1 MRKRF
6 ILLITAAAAA
16 AGGFWMIVSSNGP
29 FQESSE
35 RTKTPGEDLSELEE
49 MNIYS
54 FLQHRLD
61 TYHASTVEVFGSS
74 VAAGTGADSYSESWA
89 GRMEERLH
97 RISDDRQHVELNNYG
112 VNGYSSE
119 DMLERGVID
128 AELSEEADLV
138 IMETGILNDFYR
150 DIPAAQSIDNVHQ
163 LLRAVKTKAPDAVVL
178 VMNPNPAITY
188 ENTEPE
194 LDADYQEFADQLTEE
209 FERDEEVLFIDA
221 SVPFHENAENGRQM
235 EKYIGDGIH
244 PNSEGYRLW
253 YEHMD
258 AYFEQTPVQQAEQ
271 SR

>member
-6 ILLITAAAAA
+6 ILLVTAAA
-16 AGGFWMIVSSNGP
+16 AGGFWMMLSSNGP
-29 FQESSE
+29 FQENSE
-35 RTKTPGEDLSELEE
+35 RAKTPDEDLSELEE
-49 MNIYS
+49 MNMYS

-89 GRMEERLH
+89 GRLEERLH
-97 RISDDRQHVELNNYG
+97 RITDDRKHVELNNYG

-119 DMLERGVID
+119 DMLERGVIG

-150 DIPAAQSIDNVHQ
+150 DIPAAQSIENIHQ
-163 LLRAVKTKAPDAVVL
+163 LLRAVKTKAPDAVIL

-188 ENTEPE
+188 ENTKPE
-194 LDADYQEFADQLTEE
+194 LDTGYQEFADQLTEE
-209 FERDEEVLFIDA
+209 FKSGEGVLFIDA
-221 SVPFHENAENGRQM
+221 SVPFHKEAGNGRQM

-258 AYFEQTPVQQAEQ
+258 AYFEQTPVQQSEE

>member
-6 ILLITAAAAA
+6 ILLITAAA

-29 FQESSE
+29 FQESNE
-35 RTKTPGEDLSELEE
+35 KNKTPDEDLSELEE
-49 MNIYS
+49 MNVYS
-54 FLQHRLD
+54 FLQRRLD
-61 TYHASTVEVFGSS
+61 TYQASTVEVFGSS
-74 VAAGTGADSYSESWA
+74 VAAGTGADHYSESWA
-89 GRMEERLH
+89 GRLEERLH
-97 RISDDRQHVELNNYG
+97 RITDDRAHVELNNYG
-112 VNGYSSE
+112 VNGYSSK

-138 IMETGILNDFYR
+138 IIETGILNDFYR
-150 DIPAAQSIDNVHQ
+150 GIPAAQSIDNIHQ

-188 ENTEPE
+188 ESTEPE
-194 LDADYQEFADQLTEE
+194 MDADYREFSDQLTEE
-209 FERDEEVLFIDA
+209 FERDEGVLFIDA
-221 SVPFHENAENGRQM
+221 SVPFHEKAENGRQM

-253 YEHMD
+253 YEHMN
-258 AYFEQTPVQQAEQ
+258 AYFEQTAVQQAEE